1 MFMITQL
8 VTQDIK
14 FTATQVH
21 KLTKNNLKRGLR
33 LPFFVDRY
41 YESLYIIY
49 VIKREEKIMASVNT
63 TIRPMTQ
70 AERQRAV
77 EVVQVQGEKY

>member
-1 MFMITQL
+1 MKT
-8 VTQDIK
+8 
-14 FTATQVH
+14 
-21 KLTKNNLKRGLR
+21 
-33 LPFFVDRY
+33 
-41 YESLYIIY
+41 
-49 VIKREEKIMASVNT
+49 VNT

>member
-1 MFMITQL
+1 
-8 VTQDIK
+8 
-14 FTATQVH
+14 
-21 KLTKNNLKRGLR
+21 
-33 LPFFVDRY
+33 
-41 YESLYIIY
+41 
-49 VIKREEKIMASVNT
+49 MASVNT